1 MGVDGYVDI
10 VGNDFLE
17 DLSGVASLKQASG
30 LALESNGS
38 LDLDGAFPALEYLGW
53 DGLWI
58 DESATVARLPML
70 KGVEGNVGV
79 GGEVEEINPIHE
91 LDLPAL
97 TCVEGEIWI
106 YDNQELG
113 AVRMPDLVSVGTT
126 CDTPFDFGD
135 LVAVAP
141 MTRSAVSPPE
151 DRDPTDRGM
160 ASFRGTAEARV
171 RALDQEVRT
180 RAEQRRS
187 ERETRRIEAAREAAA
202 LRGPA
207 GAPAVPDRSRAR
219 ASRAEGPQLSYEGG
233 PGLLIE
239 YNDILTTL
247 DLGSLKEV
255 GGPLYLYDMY
265 ALLTVDLP
273 ELLTVG
279 EWMDIWGLDGLTAFR
294 APKLYQT
301 GEFYLAVGYDFSEM
315 DLSSFHDNW
324 SFEIGGP
331 YGYEVGP
338 MGAPALTEG
347 ALPWDLDLPSL
358 TTVDGWFGVYGV
370 DGLTSISAPVLGTVG
385 GDFEIEYLPGLLT
398 LSVPGLTSVG
408 WLELYDLWALTSL
421 DLGSL
426 TSVRESL
433 SIGYLDQLQ
442 TLSFPS
448 LQSVGAGAYYSPYF
462 DVWSNA
468 SLESIEA
475 PYLAA
480 DLYSLSISY
489 NGALEDFDL
498 AGVFAQY
505 VYIKYNDQLANLPNL
520 SGLGTSEGGAT
531 LYIEYNPKLVDLAGL
546 AGVMSPLA
554 QVVIQANPLL
564 TDISGL
570 SAIGTSTGA
579 NPAVSGTFNVSGN
592 ITLSDCHVNDVMA
605 TIAERNGG
613 NLNTAFPSGWTVSN
627 VPCPPPPEQ

>member
-1 MGVDGYVDI
+1 
-10 VGNDFLE
+10 VGD
-17 DLSGVASLKQASG
+17 
-30 LALESNGS
+30 
-38 LDLDGAFPALEYLGW
+38 
-53 DGLWI
+53 
-58 DESATVARLPML
+58 
-70 KGVEGNVGV
+70 
-79 GGEVEEINPIHE
+79 
-91 LDLPAL
+91 
-97 TCVEGEIWI
+97 
-106 YDNQELG
+106 
-113 AVRMPDLVSVGTT
+113 
-126 CDTPFDFGD
+126 
-135 LVAVAP
+135 
-141 MTRSAVSPPE
+141 
-151 DRDPTDRGM
+151 
-160 ASFRGTAEARV
+160 
-171 RALDQEVRT
+171 
-180 RAEQRRS
+180 
-187 ERETRRIEAAREAAA
+187 
-202 LRGPA
+202 
-207 GAPAVPDRSRAR
+207 
-219 ASRAEGPQLSYEGG
+219 
-233 PGLLIE
+233 
-239 YNDILTTL
+239 
-247 DLGSLKEV
+247 
-255 GGPLYLYDMY
+255 
-265 ALLTVDLP
+265 
-273 ELLTVG
+273 
-279 EWMDIWGLDGLTAFR
+279 
-294 APKLYQT
+294 
-301 GEFYLAVGYDFSEM
+301 
-315 DLSSFHDNW
+315 
-324 SFEIGGP
+324 
-331 YGYEVGP
+331 
-338 MGAPALTEG
+338 
-347 ALPWDLDLPSL
+347 
-358 TTVDGWFGVYGV
+358 
-370 DGLTSISAPVLGTVG
+370 
-385 GDFEIEYLPGLLT
+385 DFEIEYLPGLLT

-433 SIGYLDQLQ
+433 SISYLDQLQ

-448 LQSVGAGAYYSPYF
+448 LQSVGAGASYSPYF